1 MFERYTERARRVIF
15 FARYEASEHGASSI
29 ETEHL
34 LLGILRE
41 GKEPVSHIVA
51 RGHLRLEAI
60 RREIE
65 RRLAADPQV
74 KVSTSVD
81 IPLSAESK
89 RVLVRAAEEAERMH
103 HDYIGTEHIL
113 IGLLQEE
120 SSFAA
125 RILTDMGVRLSSVR
139 EDLALW
145 LKERRQAR
153 TVVVKDAMRF
163 EVDVEGTLSVYG
175 ASAKDVDAIPFDGVP
190 ATARTLLVA
199 DQDDAF
205 RMLVAAPLVAKG
217 FTIWEA
223 CDGGVAWN
231 MAVKDRPSLILAE
244 SRLIEMDG
252 FEFCRRVRAHASISR
267 TPFVLASKADNFE
280 DRQRGLQVGADDFL
294 SKHLSLRELML
305 RIRLV
310 LERYADAP
318 RLGLTEQDKH

>member
-1 MFERYTERARRVIF
+1 
-15 FARYEASEHGASSI
+15 
-29 ETEHL
+29 
-34 LLGILRE
+34 
-41 GKEPVSHIVA
+41 
-51 RGHLRLEAI
+51 
-60 RREIE
+60 
-65 RRLAADPQV
+65 
-74 KVSTSVD
+74 
-81 IPLSAESK
+81 
-89 RVLVRAAEEAERMH
+89 MH